1 MSEIRASTINAK
13 NIDDGPTRKC
23 CRRSVSTHHQHKK
36 YRRWALW
43 EATPEIRARPPL
55 TQKTSTTGPMPSWG
69 VGGVHLHPGF
79 KRCVVKLHGYDRQKS
94 SSAHGSHFSMLGPVM
109 ANDPWLT
116 YGAWVIQCDIIYV
129 MVMALFRGMRCPDP
143 QYSAVSVREAKYTH

>member
-1 MSEIRASTINAK
+1 MMNSKKCQQRAPWEAMSEIRASTINAK
-13 NIDDGPTRKC
+13 NIDDGSTRKC

-69 VGGVHLHPGF
+69 GGSISIRDSKGVL
-79 KRCVVKLHGYDRQKS
+79 
-94 SSAHGSHFSMLGPVM
+94 
-109 ANDPWLT
+109 
-116 YGAWVIQCDIIYV
+116 
-129 MVMALFRGMRCPDP
+129 
-143 QYSAVSVREAKYTH
+143 

>member
-1 MSEIRASTINAK
+1 VGPLGGNTRDPGASTINTK
-13 NIDDGPTRKC
+13 NIDDGPH
-23 CRRSVSTHHQHKK
+23 SLV
-36 YRRWALW
+36 
-43 EATPEIRARPPL
+43 
-55 TQKTSTTGPMPSWG
+55 GG
-69 VGGVHLHPGF
+69 GGVHLHPGF

-109 ANDPWLT
+109 ANDPWLI

-143 QYSAVSVREAKYTH
+143 QYSAVSVREAKYTC